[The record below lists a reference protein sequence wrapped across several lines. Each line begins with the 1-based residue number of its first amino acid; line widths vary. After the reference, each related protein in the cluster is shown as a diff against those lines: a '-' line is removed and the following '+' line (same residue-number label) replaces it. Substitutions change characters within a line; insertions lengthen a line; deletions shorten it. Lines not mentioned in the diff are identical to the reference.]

1 MQWRE
6 LKGRERIEPGFRNV
20 ESILNE
26 AELLNE
32 EEKIERK
39 IVNLFRELILANELE
54 KAIILVE
61 SLVKSEKA
69 VIVCIKLSEKLG
81 LGFMVK

>member
-1 MQWRE
+1 ME
-6 LKGRERIEPGFRNV
+6 AGFRNV
-20 ESILNE
+20 HTILTEPQLINE
-26 AELLNE
+26 A
-32 EEKIERK
+32 EKIERK
-39 IVNLFRELILANELE
+39 IVNLFRELILGNELE

-69 VIVCIKLSEKLG
+69 VVVCIRLCEKLG